1 MINRNKINKF
11 QMISKNSK
19 YKNYIKLAF
28 DLIKFYK
35 FFFFVIEN
43 SRPRLELKIET
54 MTLSFNYMYIT
65 ELKLLLNVIF

>member
-19 YKNYIKLAF
+19 YKKYIKLAF
-28 DLIKFYK
+28 DLIKFPN
-35 FFFFVIEN
+35 FFFVIEN